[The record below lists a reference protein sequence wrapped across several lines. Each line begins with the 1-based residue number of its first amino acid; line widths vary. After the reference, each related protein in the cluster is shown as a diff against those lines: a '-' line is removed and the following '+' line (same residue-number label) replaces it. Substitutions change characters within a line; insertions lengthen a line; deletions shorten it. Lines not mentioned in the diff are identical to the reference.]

1 MSINPQ
7 FIKSFLKTQKN
18 SNIPEMLTVRLNIMT
33 YLEQAL
39 PAFPILTPV
48 KINFYKDTSRKMNTK

>member
-1 MSINPQ
+1 
-7 FIKSFLKTQKN
+7 
-18 SNIPEMLTVRLNIMT
+18 MLTVRLNIMM

-39 PAFPILTPV
+39 PAFPILTPA